1 MPTFNNRRRLEF
13 TPAQMFDLVA
23 DVERYP
29 EFVPLCE
36 SLKVTSR
43 ETRGDAE
50 IVVAKMGVGY
60 KAIRESF
67 ATRIT
72 LQREKYEILVEYL
85 DGPFSHLEN
94 RWRFLPV
101 DDGCEVDFYLDYEFR
116 SRMLALVMGAVFD
129 KAFAKFS
136 TAFEARAGKIYRP
149 RRGNLGSPGTP
160 AWIKP

>member
-1 MPTFNNRRRLEF
+1 MPTFKNRRRLEF
-13 TPAQMFDLVA
+13 TPVQMFDLVA

-36 SLKVTSR
+36 SLKVNSR
-43 ETRGDAE
+43 ENRGDAE
-50 IVVAKMGVGY
+50 ILVATMGVGY

-67 ATRIT
+67 TTRIT
-72 LQREKYEILVEYL
+72 MQRKKNEILVEYL

-94 RWRFLPV
+94 RWRFLPS
-101 DDGCEVDFYLDYEFR
+101 DEGCEVDFYLDYQFR

-136 TAFEARAGKIYRP
+136 SAFEARAGKIYRP
-149 RRGNLGSPGTP
+149 RRDALGSPGAP
-160 AWIKP
+160 VWLKS